1 VNVSIIIPT
10 LNEENRIGQAVEWA
24 WANGPHEVL
33 VVDGGSRDETVAVA
47 ERQGARVIGGMR
59 GRASQQNLGAR
70 EATGDVLLFLHA
82 DNLLEPDGVHQIARV
97 LENPAVLGGAFRQQ
111 IAAPGLLY
119 RLLERGNALR
129 ARVFGLPYG
138 DQGIFLRRE
147 VFECLGGFPEVS
159 LMEDLLLMRKLRRRS
174 RPVLLPG
181 PLRVSP
187 RRWQRYG
194 VVRQTARNWSLLAAE
209 RLGVSPSSLSRFYP
223 PHRDGS

>member
-1 VNVSIIIPT
+1 MNVSIIIPT
-10 LNEENRIGQAVEWA
+10 LNEAHRIGQAVEWA

-33 VVDGGSRDETVAVA
+33 VVDGDSCDETTAVA
-47 ERQGARVIGGMR
+47 ERQGARVLRGVR
-59 GRASQQNLGAR
+59 GRASQQNLGAA

-82 DNLLEPDGVHQIARV
+82 DNLLGPDGVRQIVHV
-97 LENPAVLGGAFRQQ
+97 LKNPAVLGGAFRQQ
-111 IAAPGLLY
+111 IAAPGLSY

-129 ARVFGLPYG
+129 ARLLGLPYG

-147 VFECLGGFPEVS
+147 VFQRLGGFPEVA

-187 RRWQRYG
+187 RRWQKSG
-194 VVRQTARNWSLLAAE
+194 VVRQTLRNWSLLAAE
-209 RLGVSPSSLSRFYP
+209 GLGVSPSSLARFYP
-223 PHRDGS
+223 PHSDGS